1 MTIPIP
7 TLVPTSSSKQ
17 TESVFTL
24 EAFFPYQ
31 VRMFYLQ
38 VSQAV
43 SAIYASRYG
52 LSVSEWRTMAVLGSH
67 QPLSASEV
75 VRHSSIDKVQVSRAI
90 KGLLTRDLLQRWV
103 DPADRRRVTLHLTDQ
118 GQRVFADLVPQVRA
132 LEQQLLGCLSED
144 EQQTL
149 KALMNK
155 VRVQAAGINA
165 SGGQDDA
172 KALS

>member
-43 SAIYASRYG
+43 RAIYASRYG

-67 QPLSASEV
+67 GAAFEYRQGAGQS
-75 VRHSSIDKVQVSRAI
+75 
-90 KGLLTRDLLQRWV
+90 G
-103 DPADRRRVTLHLTDQ
+103 DQ
-118 GQRVFADLVPQVRA
+118 GVV
-132 LEQQLLGCLSED
+132 
-144 EQQTL
+144 
-149 KALMNK
+149 
-155 VRVQAAGINA
+155 
-165 SGGQDDA
+165 DA
-172 KALS
+172 

>member
-1 MTIPIP
+1 M
-7 TLVPTSSSKQ
+7 
-17 TESVFTL
+17 
-24 EAFFPYQ
+24 
-31 VRMFYLQ
+31 
-38 VSQAV
+38 
-43 SAIYASRYG
+43 
-52 LSVSEWRTMAVLGSH
+52 
-67 QPLSASEV
+67 
-75 VRHSSIDKVQVSRAI
+75 
-90 KGLLTRDLLQRWV
+90 TRDLLQRWV

>member
-75 VRHSSIDKVQVSRAI
+75 VRHSSIRSVGRSR
-90 KGLLTRDLLQRWV
+90 
-103 DPADRRRVTLHLTDQ
+103 
-118 GQRVFADLVPQVRA
+118 
-132 LEQQLLGCLSED
+132 GC
-144 EQQTL
+144 
-149 KALMNK
+149 
-155 VRVQAAGINA
+155 
-165 SGGQDDA
+165 
-172 KALS
+172 